1 VTDEEVIAATQAWLD
16 AAVIGLNLCPFAGAV
31 RTSNRIRLAVSGA
44 RNIDAL
50 FDDLQAEL
58 KLLAKADPQK
68 IETTLLIAP
77 NVLGD
82 FLDFNDFLDVAD
94 EAVAELE
101 LDGEIQVASFHPD
114 YRFADTAADDVTNCT
129 NRSPYPTLHLLREES
144 VERAIEGYGD
154 TAEIFERNVET
165 LRRLGWEG
173 WRKVMDDIA
182 KAGPH
187 PNPPP
192 AKPGEEAKSPA
203 ATSARGSAS
212 PPPPKA
218 REG

>member
-1 VTDEEVIAATQAWLD
+1 MTDEKVVAATQGWLD

-31 RTSNRIRLAVSGA
+31 RTSNRIRFAVSGA

-50 FDDLQAEL
+50 FDDLQEEL
-58 KLLAKADPQK
+58 KLLAAADPAQ

-101 LDGEIQVASFHPD
+101 LEGEIQVASFHPD
-114 YRFADTAADDVTNCT
+114 YRFAATEADDVTNCT
-129 NRSPYPTLHLLREES
+129 NRSPFPTLHLLREES
-144 VERAIEGYGD
+144 IERAVEGYGD

-173 WRKVMDDIA
+173 WRKVMGEIA
-182 KAGPH
+182 KAGPHPSPH

-192 AKPGEEAKSPA
+192 AKLGEGVEV
-203 ATSARGSAS
+203 S

-218 REG
+218 GEG